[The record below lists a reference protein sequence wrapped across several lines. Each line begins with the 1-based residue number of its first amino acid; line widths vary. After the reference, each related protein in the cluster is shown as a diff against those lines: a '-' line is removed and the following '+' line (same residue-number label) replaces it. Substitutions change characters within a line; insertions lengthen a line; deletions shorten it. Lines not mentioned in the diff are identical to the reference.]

1 MRVRGP
7 FDDPPEKRRQR
18 RRAVRLERWTL
29 AWMAS
34 VIAVVGLTMGSS
46 QAMKAAWVEDLLS
59 LVPPLAFLVAARVHD
74 RPPDARFPYGYQR
87 AFSISF
93 LIAAAAL
100 FGFGAFI
107 LLDSLL
113 ALVRQEH
120 PTIGLMRLF
129 GVDVWAGW
137 PMIAA
142 LAYSAVPPVILGR
155 MKLPLARELHDKT
168 LHADAEMNKADWMTA
183 LAGILGILGIAV
195 GWWWADS
202 VAAGLIS
209 FGILKDGV
217 DNLRHVIG
225 DLMDRR
231 PVTVDHAD
239 PDEVGEKV
247 VEALQR
253 LPWVAGAE
261 VRLREEGEVLDGE
274 LFLVLRDEA
283 LGGEALGSGALGGEG
298 GKAAGGAAAA
308 LAARFAEAQEA
319 ANRAHWRI
327 HDVIATAVPSLQRD
341 EEE

>member
-1 MRVRGP
+1 MRVRGR
-7 FDDPPEKRRQR
+7 FDDPPEKRQQR

-34 VIAVVGLTMGSS
+34 VIAVVGLTMGGS
-46 QAMKAAWVEDLLS
+46 QAMKAAWIEDLLS

-155 MKLPLARELHDKT
+155 MKLPLSRQLHDKT
-168 LHADAEMNKADWMTA
+168 LHADAAMNKADWMTA

-195 GWWWADS
+195 GWWWADP

-209 FGILKDGV
+209 FAILKDGV
-217 DNLRHVIG
+217 DNLRNVIG

-239 PDEVGEKV
+239 PDDVEERV
-247 VEALQR
+247 VEALER

-261 VRLREEGEVLDGE
+261 VRLREEGELLDGE
-274 LFLVLRDEA
+274 LFLVVRDEA
-283 LGGEALGSGALGGEG
+283 LGDDEDGPDGR
-298 GKAAGGAAAA
+298 AAT

-327 HDVIATAVPSLQRD
+327 HDVIATAVPGLQR
-341 EEE
+341 EEGEQARESNSR